1 MIKMIFSIIIIYML
15 YYVWIAFNFDKT
27 GKEKKGKKKNT
38 RKKNKTDKRKMPSEV
53 KFFVERYN
61 IDLDKINYRYFL
73 QLIGLTVAFDLS
85 FVIAVMDF
93 ISVLWIKCLVGF
105 ILMLVV
111 VLLSFKLLGNYF
123 KKKGLVKNDK
133 NK

>member
-1 MIKMIFSIIIIYML
+1 ML
-15 YYVWIAFNFDKT
+15 YYIWIVFNFDKT
-27 GKEKKGKKKNT
+27 GKEKVRKKKKT
-38 RKKNKTDKRKMPSEV
+38 KNANKVNKVDKRKMPNEV
-53 KFFVERYN
+53 KFFVERYK
-61 IDLDKINYRYFL
+61 IDLDKVNYRYFL

-85 FVIAVMDF
+85 IVVAVMDF

-105 ILMLVV
+105 IVMLVV
-111 VLLSFKLLGNYF
+111 VLFSFRLLGNYF

>member
-15 YYVWIAFNFDKT
+15 YYIWIAFNFDKT
-27 GKEKKGKKKNT
+27 GKVKKRK
-38 RKKNKTDKRKMPSEV
+38 RKKIKATKEDKKKMPSEV
-53 KFFVERYN
+53 KFFVERYK
-61 IDLDKINYRYFL
+61 IDLDKVNYRYFL

-85 FVIAVMDF
+85 VVIAVMDF

-105 ILMLVV
+105 VLMIVI
-111 VLLSFKLLGNYF
+111 VLLSFRLLGNYF

>member
-1 MIKMIFSIIIIYML
+1 ML

>member
-1 MIKMIFSIIIIYML
+1 ML
-15 YYVWIAFNFDKT
+15 YYIWIAFNFDKT
-27 GKEKKGKKKNT
+27 GKERERKTKKSKKTTKNDKYGKI
-38 RKKNKTDKRKMPSEV
+38 DKRKMPSEV
-53 KFFVERYN
+53 KFFVERYK
-61 IDLDKINYRYFL
+61 IDLDKLNYRYFL

-85 FVIAVMDF
+85 IVVAVMDF

-105 ILMLVV
+105 IVMLVV
-111 VLLSFKLLGNYF
+111 VLLSFRLLGNYF

>member
-1 MIKMIFSIIIIYML
+1 ML
-15 YYVWIAFNFDKT
+15 YYMWIAFNFDKT
-27 GKEKKGKKKNT
+27 GKEKKRKKEKTKATKLDKKK
-38 RKKNKTDKRKMPSEV
+38 MPNEV
-53 KFFVERYN
+53 KFFVERYK
-61 IDLDKINYRYFL
+61 IDLDKVNYRYFL

-85 FVIAVMDF
+85 IVIAVMDF

-105 ILMLVV
+105 ILMLIV
-111 VLLSFKLLGNYF
+111 VLLSFRLLGNYF

>member
-1 MIKMIFSIIIIYML
+1 MIKMIFSIIVIYML
-15 YYVWIAFNFDKT
+15 YYTWIVFNFDKT
-27 GKEKKGKKKNT
+27 GKVKKRKKKQT
-38 RKKNKTDKRKMPSEV
+38 KATKEDKKKMPNEV
-53 KFFVERYN
+53 KFFVERYK
-61 IDLDKINYRYFL
+61 IDLDKVNYRYFL

-85 FVIAVMDF
+85 IVIAVMDF

-105 ILMLVV
+105 VLMIVI
-111 VLLSFKLLGNYF
+111 VLLSFRLLGNYF

>member
-15 YYVWIAFNFDKT
+15 YYIWIAFNFDKT
-27 GKEKKGKKKNT
+27 GKVKKRK
-38 RKKNKTDKRKMPSEV
+38 RKKIKATKEDKKKMPSEV
-53 KFFVERYN
+53 KFFVERYK
-61 IDLDKINYRYFL
+61 IDLDKVNYRYFL

-85 FVIAVMDF
+85 VVIAVMDF

-105 ILMLVV
+105 VLMLVI
-111 VLLSFKLLGNYF
+111 VLLSFRLLGNYF